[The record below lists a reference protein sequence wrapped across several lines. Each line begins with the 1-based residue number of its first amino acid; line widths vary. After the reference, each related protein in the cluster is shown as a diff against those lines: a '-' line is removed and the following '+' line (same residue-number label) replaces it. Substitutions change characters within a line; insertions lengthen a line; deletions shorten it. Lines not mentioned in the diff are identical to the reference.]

1 MIVSIG
7 EWFLGTAV
15 PALQGCSESVGSL
28 FETTTGLVKRGD
40 HSRETKMSY
49 AALAAV
55 ILFILLG
62 VLMFAVRYSP
72 LFHYRRISNEKG

>member
-1 MIVSIG
+1 MIVSVG

-40 HSRETKMSY
+40 DPRDARMNY

-55 ILFILLG
+55 ILFIFLG
-62 VLMFAVRYSP
+62 VLMSAVCYSP
-72 LFHYRRISNEKG
+72 LSYHQ

>member
-1 MIVSIG
+1 MIVSVG

-28 FETTTGLVKRGD
+28 FETTTGLVKRGGYP
-40 HSRETKMSY
+40 REAKMSY
-49 AALAAV
+49 VALAAV

-62 VLMFAVRYSP
+62 VLMFAVCYSP
-72 LFHYRRISNEKG
+72 LFYYR